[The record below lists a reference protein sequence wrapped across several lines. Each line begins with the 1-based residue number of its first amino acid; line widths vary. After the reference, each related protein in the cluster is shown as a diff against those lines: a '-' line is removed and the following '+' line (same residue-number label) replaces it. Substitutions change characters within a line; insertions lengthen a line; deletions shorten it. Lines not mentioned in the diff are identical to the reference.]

1 MFSAMTSIVSIPA
14 TKASIFDWTSIPY
27 IPDISTSSQTFA
39 FPNLNPNYQSSDDN
53 NGAAAGALLVQNDSL
68 VSSGSSVNPK
78 KTSNTEN
85 DSKVV
90 EIMVFAT
97 AYSST
102 PDQTDGSPFVTA
114 SGTRVRDGI
123 IATNFLPLGTKIKIP
138 EIYGD
143 KVFVVEDRMNRRYW
157 QKIDIWFPTRSGALD
172 FGIQKVKIQL
182 VES

>member
-14 TKASIFDWTSIPY
+14 AKASIFDWTSVPY

-39 FPNLNPNYQSSDDN
+39 FPNLNPNYQSPN
-53 NGAAAGALLVQNDSL
+53 NNPDAATGSLLVQNDSL

-78 KTSNTEN
+78 RTSNTKN

-90 EIMVFAT
+90 EMMIFAT

-102 PDQTDGSPFVTA
+102 PDQTDDSPFITA
-114 SGTRVRDGI
+114 SGTKVHDGI
-123 IATNFLPLGTKIKIP
+123 VAANFLPLGTKIKIP

-157 QKIDIWFPTRSGALD
+157 QKIDIWFPTRSEALD